1 MTVFFMI
8 NLNGTLYSEQT
19 AKLSI
24 KNRGLLYGDA
34 VFETIKGVNGQLFF
48 WEDHYFRLMAS
59 MRILRMEIPMHFSM
73 EFLEDEIK
81 KTIRAADFE
90 KQSLRIKLY
99 VNRKE
104 GGKYNPTNHGVYYF
118 IELEA
123 TGDPFYTFNEDR
135 YEVELFKDHY
145 IYANLLATLKT
156 NAKIINVL
164 GSVYATE
171 NGYQN
176 CLLLNDKKMVVEAI
190 QGNLFLVK
198 GTTIITPPTSDGCL
212 RGIIRKQLIEICKT
226 LQEYSLKEKSISS
239 FDLQKADELF
249 ITNVMIGIQPISNYR
264 KKVYKNEVARM
275 LLQKLNVKVRLAS

>member
-1 MTVFFMI
+1 MI
-8 NLNGTLYSEQT
+8 NLNGTLYSQET

-34 VFETIKGVNGQLFF
+34 VFETIKGVNGHLFF

-59 MRILRMEIPMHFSM
+59 MRILRMDIPMHFSM
-73 EFLEDEIK
+73 EFLEEEIK
-81 KTIRAADFE
+81 KTIKAADFD

-99 VNRKE
+99 VNRKA
-104 GGKYNPTNHGVYYF
+104 GGKYNPTNNEVDYF
-118 IELEA
+118 IELEI

-145 IYANLLATLKT
+145 IYANLLATLKS

-164 GSVYATE
+164 GSIYATE

-176 CLLLNDKKMVVEAI
+176 CLLLNDKKMVVEAL

-226 LQEYSLKEKSISS
+226 LKEYTLEEKSISS

-264 KKVYKNEVARM
+264 KKAYKNEVARM

>member
-1 MTVFFMI
+1 MI
-8 NLNGTLYSEQT
+8 NLNGTITSHEA
-19 AKLSI
+19 AKLSL

-34 VFETIKGVNGQLFF
+34 VFETIKAVNGQLFF

-59 MRILRMEIPMHFSM
+59 MRILRMAIPMHFSM

-81 KTIRAADFE
+81 KTIRAAAFD
-90 KQSLRIKLY
+90 KQAVRIKLY

-104 GGKYNPTNHGVYYF
+104 GGKYNPTNHDVDYF

-123 TGDPFYTFNEDR
+123 TGNPFYTFNEDPYR
-135 YEVELFKDHY
+135 VELFKDHY
-145 IYANLLATLKT
+145 IYANLLSTLKS
-156 NAKIINVL
+156 NAKTINVL
-164 GSVYATE
+164 GSIYATE

-176 CLLLNDKKMVVEAI
+176 CLLLNEQKMVVEAL

-212 RGIIRKQLIEICKT
+212 RGIIRKQLIEIVKT
-226 LQEYSLKEKSISS
+226 LEEYTIEEKSISS

-264 KKVYKNEVARM
+264 KKNYGTEVAKM
-275 LLQKLNVKVRLAS
+275 LLQKLNVKARLTS

>member
-1 MTVFFMI
+1 MI
-8 NLNGTLYSEQT
+8 NLNGTITSHEA
-19 AKLSI
+19 AKLSL

-34 VFETIKGVNGQLFF
+34 VFETIKAVNGQLFF

-59 MRILRMEIPMHFSM
+59 MRILRMAIPMHFSM

-81 KTIRAADFE
+81 KTIRAAAFD
-90 KQSLRIKLY
+90 KQAVRIKLY

-104 GGKYNPTNHGVYYF
+104 GGKYNPTNHDVDYF

-123 TGDPFYTFNEDR
+123 TWNPFYTFNEDPYR
-135 YEVELFKDHY
+135 VELFKDHY
-145 IYANLLATLKT
+145 IYANLLSTLKS
-156 NAKIINVL
+156 NAKTVNVL
-164 GSVYATE
+164 GSIYATE

-176 CLLLNDKKMVVEAI
+176 CLLLNEKKMVVEAL

-212 RGIIRKQLIEICKT
+212 RGIIRKQLIEIAKT
-226 LQEYSLKEKSISS
+226 LKEYTIEEKSISS

-264 KKVYKNEVARM
+264 KKNYGTEVAKM
-275 LLQKLNVKVRLAS
+275 LLQKLNVKARLTS

>member
-1 MTVFFMI
+1 MI
-8 NLNGTLYSEQT
+8 NLNGILYSQET

-59 MRILRMEIPMHFSM
+59 MRILRMDIPMHFSM
-73 EFLEDEIK
+73 EFLEEEIK
-81 KTIRAADFE
+81 KTIRAADFS

-99 VNRKE
+99 VNRKA
-104 GGKYNPTNHGVYYF
+104 GGKYNPTNHEVDYF
-118 IELEA
+118 IELET
-123 TGDPFYTFNEDR
+123 TGDPFYTFSEDR

-145 IYANLLATLKT
+145 IYANLLATLKS

-164 GSVYATE
+164 GSIYATE

-176 CLLLNDKKMVVEAI
+176 CLLLNDKKMVVEAL

-226 LQEYSLKEKSISS
+226 LQEYTLEEKSISS

>member
-1 MTVFFMI
+1 MI
-8 NLNGTLYSEQT
+8 NLNGTITSHEA
-19 AKLSI
+19 AKLSL

-34 VFETIKGVNGQLFF
+34 VFETIKAVNGQLFF

-59 MRILRMEIPMHFSM
+59 MRILRMAIPMHFSM

-81 KTIRAADFE
+81 KTIRAATFD
-90 KQSLRIKLY
+90 KQAVRIKLY

-104 GGKYNPTNHGVYYF
+104 GGKYNPTNHDVDYF

-123 TGDPFYTFNEDR
+123 TGNPFYTFNEDPYR
-135 YEVELFKDHY
+135 VELFKDHY
-145 IYANLLATLKT
+145 IYANLLSTLKS
-156 NAKIINVL
+156 NAKTVNVL
-164 GSVYATE
+164 GSIYATE

-176 CLLLNDKKMVVEAI
+176 CLLLNEKKMVVEAL

-212 RGIIRKQLIEICKT
+212 RGIIRKQLIEIAKT
-226 LQEYSLKEKSISS
+226 LKEYTIEEKSISS

-249 ITNVMIGIQPISNYR
+249 VTNVMIGIQPISNYR
-264 KKVYKNEVARM
+264 KKNYGTEVAKM
-275 LLQKLNVKVRLAS
+275 LLQKLNVKARLTS

>member
-1 MTVFFMI
+1 MI
-8 NLNGTLYSEQT
+8 NLNGTITSHEA
-19 AKLSI
+19 AKLSL

-34 VFETIKGVNGQLFF
+34 VFETIKAVNGQLFF

-59 MRILRMEIPMHFSM
+59 MRILRMAIPMHFSM
-73 EFLEDEIK
+73 EFLENEIK
-81 KTIRAADFE
+81 KTIRAAAFD
-90 KQSLRIKLY
+90 KQAVRIKLY

-104 GGKYNPTNHGVYYF
+104 GGKYNPTNHDVDYF

-123 TGDPFYTFNEDR
+123 TGNPFYTLNEDPYR
-135 YEVELFKDHY
+135 VELFKDHY
-145 IYANLLATLKT
+145 IYANLLSTLKS
-156 NAKIINVL
+156 NAKTINVL
-164 GSVYATE
+164 GSIYATE

-176 CLLLNDKKMVVEAI
+176 CLLLNEQKMVVEAL

-212 RGIIRKQLIEICKT
+212 RGIIRKQLIEIAKT
-226 LQEYSLKEKSISS
+226 LKEYTIEEKSISS

-264 KKVYKNEVARM
+264 KKSYGTEVAKM
-275 LLQKLNVKVRLAS
+275 LLQKLNVKARLTS

>member
-1 MTVFFMI
+1 MI
-8 NLNGTLYSEQT
+8 NLNGTITSHEA
-19 AKLSI
+19 AKLSL

-34 VFETIKGVNGQLFF
+34 VFETIKAVNGQLFF

-59 MRILRMEIPMHFSM
+59 MRILRMAIPMHFSM

-81 KTIRAADFE
+81 KTIRAAAFD
-90 KQSLRIKLY
+90 KQAVRIKLY

-104 GGKYNPTNHGVYYF
+104 GGKYNPTNHDVDYF

-123 TGDPFYTFNEDR
+123 TGNPFYTFNEDPYR
-135 YEVELFKDHY
+135 VELFKDHY
-145 IYANLLATLKT
+145 IYANLLSTLKS
-156 NAKIINVL
+156 NAKTVNVL
-164 GSVYATE
+164 GSIYATE

-176 CLLLNDKKMVVEAI
+176 CLLLNEKKMVVEAL

-212 RGIIRKQLIEICKT
+212 RGIIRKQLIEIVKT
-226 LQEYSLKEKSISS
+226 LKEYTIEEKSISS

-249 ITNVMIGIQPISNYR
+249 VTNVMIGIQPISNYR
-264 KKVYKNEVARM
+264 KKNYGTEVAKM
-275 LLQKLNVKVRLAS
+275 LLQKLNVKARLTS

>member
-1 MTVFFMI
+1 MI
-8 NLNGTLYSEQT
+8 NLNGTLYSQET

-59 MRILRMEIPMHFSM
+59 MRILRMDIPMHFSM

-81 KTIRAADFE
+81 KTIRAADFD

-99 VNRKE
+99 VNRKA
-104 GGKYNPTNHGVYYF
+104 GGKYNPTNHEVDYF
-118 IELEA
+118 IELET
-123 TGDPFYTFNEDR
+123 TGDPFYTFNKDR

-145 IYANLLATLKT
+145 MYANLLATLKS

-164 GSVYATE
+164 GSIYATE

-176 CLLLNDKKMVVEAI
+176 CLLLNDKKMVVEAL

-226 LQEYSLKEKSISS
+226 LKEYTLEEKSISS

-264 KKVYKNEVARM
+264 KKAYKNEVARM
-275 LLQKLNVKVRLAS
+275 LLQKLNVKVRLTS

>member
-1 MTVFFMI
+1 MI
-8 NLNGTLYSEQT
+8 NLNGTITSHEA
-19 AKLSI
+19 AKLSL

-34 VFETIKGVNGQLFF
+34 VFETIKAINGQLFF

-59 MRILRMEIPMHFSM
+59 MRILRMAIPMHFSM

-81 KTIRAADFE
+81 KTIRAAAFD
-90 KQSLRIKLY
+90 KQAVRIKLY

-104 GGKYNPTNHGVYYF
+104 GGKYNPTNHDVDYF

-123 TGDPFYTFNEDR
+123 TGNPFYTLNEDPYR
-135 YEVELFKDHY
+135 VELFKDHY
-145 IYANLLATLKT
+145 IYANLLSTLKS
-156 NAKIINVL
+156 NAKTINVL
-164 GSVYATE
+164 GSIYATE

-176 CLLLNDKKMVVEAI
+176 CLLLNDKKMVVEAL

-226 LQEYSLKEKSISS
+226 LQ
-239 FDLQKADELF
+239 
-249 ITNVMIGIQPISNYR
+249 
-264 KKVYKNEVARM
+264 
-275 LLQKLNVKVRLAS
+275 

>member
-1 MTVFFMI
+1 MI
-8 NLNGTLYSEQT
+8 NLNGTITSHEA
-19 AKLSI
+19 AKLSL

-34 VFETIKGVNGQLFF
+34 VFETIKAVNGQLFF

-59 MRILRMEIPMHFSM
+59 MRILRMAIPMHFSM

-81 KTIRAADFE
+81 KTIRAAAFD
-90 KQSLRIKLY
+90 KQAVRIKLY

-104 GGKYNPTNHGVYYF
+104 GGKYNPTNHDVDYF

-123 TGDPFYTFNEDR
+123 TGNPFYTFNEDPYR
-135 YEVELFKDHY
+135 VELFKDHY
-145 IYANLLATLKT
+145 IYANLLSTLKS
-156 NAKIINVL
+156 NAKTINVL
-164 GSVYATE
+164 GSIYATE

-176 CLLLNDKKMVVEAI
+176 CLLLNEKKMVVEAL

-212 RGIIRKQLIEICKT
+212 RGIIRKQLIEIVKT
-226 LQEYSLKEKSISS
+226 LEEYTIEEKSISS

-264 KKVYKNEVARM
+264 KKNYGTEVAKM
-275 LLQKLNVKVRLAS
+275 LLQKLNVKARLTS

>member
-1 MTVFFMI
+1 MI
-8 NLNGTLYSEQT
+8 NLNGTLYGVET

-24 KNRGLLYGDA
+24 RNRGLLYGDA

-59 MRILRMEIPMHFSM
+59 MRILRMDIPMHFSM

-81 KTIRAADFE
+81 KTIRAADFD

-104 GGKYNPTNHGVYYF
+104 GGKYNPTNHEVDYF

-145 IYANLLATLKT
+145 IYANLLATLKS

-164 GSVYATE
+164 GSIYATE

-176 CLLLNDKKMVVEAI
+176 CLLLNDKKMVVEAL

>member
-1 MTVFFMI
+1 MI
-8 NLNGTLYSEQT
+8 NLNGTITSHEA
-19 AKLSI
+19 AKLSL

-34 VFETIKGVNGQLFF
+34 VFETIKAVNGQLFF

-59 MRILRMEIPMHFSM
+59 MRILRMAIPMHFSM

-81 KTIRAADFE
+81 KTIRAAAFD
-90 KQSLRIKLY
+90 KQAVRIKLY

-104 GGKYNPTNHGVYYF
+104 GGKYNPTNHDVDYF

-123 TGDPFYTFNEDR
+123 TGNPFYTFNEDPYR
-135 YEVELFKDHY
+135 VELFKDHY
-145 IYANLLATLKT
+145 IYANLLSTLKS
-156 NAKIINVL
+156 NAKTVNVL
-164 GSVYATE
+164 GSIYATE

-176 CLLLNDKKMVVEAI
+176 CLLLNEKKMVVEAL

-212 RGIIRKQLIEICKT
+212 RGIIRKQLIEIVKT
-226 LQEYSLKEKSISS
+226 LKEYTIEEKSISS

-249 ITNVMIGIQPISNYR
+249 VTNVMIGIQPISNYR
-264 KKVYKNEVARM
+264 KKSYGTEVAKI
-275 LLQKLNVKVRLAS
+275 LLQKLNVKARLTS

>member
-1 MTVFFMI
+1 MI
-8 NLNGTLYSEQT
+8 NLNGTLYSQET

-59 MRILRMEIPMHFSM
+59 MRILRMDIPMHFSM
-73 EFLEDEIK
+73 EFLEEEIK
-81 KTIRAADFE
+81 KTIRAADFS

-99 VNRKE
+99 VNRKA
-104 GGKYNPTNHGVYYF
+104 GGKYNPTNHEVDYF
-118 IELEA
+118 IELE
-123 TGDPFYTFNEDR
+123 TTRDPFYTFNEDR
-135 YEVELFKDHY
+135 YEVELFKDQY
-145 IYANLLATLKT
+145 IYANLLATLKS

-164 GSVYATE
+164 GSIYATE

-176 CLLLNDKKMVVEAI
+176 CLLLNDKKMVVEAL

-226 LQEYSLKEKSISS
+226 LQEYKLEEKSISS

-264 KKVYKNEVARM
+264 KKVYNNEVARM

>member
-1 MTVFFMI
+1 MI
-8 NLNGTLYSEQT
+8 NLNGTITSHEA
-19 AKLSI
+19 AKLSL

-34 VFETIKGVNGQLFF
+34 VFETIKAVNGQLFF

-59 MRILRMEIPMHFSM
+59 MRILRMAIPMHFSM

-81 KTIRAADFE
+81 KTIRAATFD
-90 KQSLRIKLY
+90 KQAVRIKLY

-104 GGKYNPTNHGVYYF
+104 GGKYNPTNHDVDYF

-123 TGDPFYTFNEDR
+123 TGNPFYTLNEDPYR
-135 YEVELFKDHY
+135 VELFKDHY
-145 IYANLLATLKT
+145 IYANLLSTLKS
-156 NAKIINVL
+156 NAKTINVL
-164 GSVYATE
+164 GSIYATE

-176 CLLLNDKKMVVEAI
+176 CLLLNEKKMVVEAL

-212 RGIIRKQLIEICKT
+212 RGIIRKQLIEIGKT
-226 LQEYSLKEKSISS
+226 LKEYTIEEKSISS

-249 ITNVMIGIQPISNYR
+249 VTNVMIGIQPISNYR
-264 KKVYKNEVARM
+264 KKSYGTEVAKI
-275 LLQKLNVKVRLAS
+275 LLQKLNVKARLTF

>member
-1 MTVFFMI
+1 MI
-8 NLNGTLYSEQT
+8 NLNGTITSYET
-19 AKLSI
+19 AKLSL

-34 VFETIKGVNGQLFF
+34 VFETIKAVNGQLFF

-59 MRILRMEIPMHFSM
+59 MRILRMAIPMHFSM

-81 KTIRAADFE
+81 KTIRAAAFD
-90 KQSLRIKLY
+90 KQAVRIKLY

-104 GGKYNPTNHGVYYF
+104 GGKYNPTNHDVDYF

-123 TGDPFYTFNEDR
+123 TGNPFYTFNEDPYR
-135 YEVELFKDHY
+135 VELFKDHY
-145 IYANLLATLKT
+145 IYANLLSTLKS
-156 NAKIINVL
+156 NAKTVNVL
-164 GSVYATE
+164 GSIYATE

-176 CLLLNDKKMVVEAI
+176 CLLLNEKKMVVEAL

-212 RGIIRKQLIEICKT
+212 RGIIRKQLIEIVKT
-226 LQEYSLKEKSISS
+226 LEEYTIEEKSISS

-249 ITNVMIGIQPISNYR
+249 VTNVMIGIQPISNYR
-264 KKVYKNEVARM
+264 KKNYGTEVAKM
-275 LLQKLNVKVRLAS
+275 LLQKLNVKARLTS

>member
-1 MTVFFMI
+1 MI

-145 IYANLLATLKT
+145 IYANLLATLKS

-164 GSVYATE
+164 GSIYATE

-176 CLLLNDKKMVVEAI
+176 CLLLNDKKMVVEAL

>member
-1 MTVFFMI
+1 MI
-8 NLNGTLYSEQT
+8 NLNGTITSHEA
-19 AKLSI
+19 AKLSL

-34 VFETIKGVNGQLFF
+34 VFETIKAVNGQLFF

-59 MRILRMEIPMHFSM
+59 MRILRMAIPMHFSM

-81 KTIRAADFE
+81 KTIRAAAFD
-90 KQSLRIKLY
+90 KQAVRIKLY

-104 GGKYNPTNHGVYYF
+104 GGKYNPTNHDVDYF

-123 TGDPFYTFNEDR
+123 TGNPFYTFNEDPYR
-135 YEVELFKDHY
+135 VELFKDHY
-145 IYANLLATLKT
+145 IYANLLSTLKS
-156 NAKIINVL
+156 NAKTVNVL
-164 GSVYATE
+164 GSIYATE

-176 CLLLNDKKMVVEAI
+176 CLLLNEKKMVVEAL

-212 RGIIRKQLIEICKT
+212 RGIIRKQLIEIVKT
-226 LQEYSLKEKSISS
+226 LKEYTIEEKSISS

-249 ITNVMIGIQPISNYR
+249 VTNVMIGIQPISNYR
-264 KKVYKNEVARM
+264 KKSYGTEVAKI
-275 LLQKLNVKVRLAS
+275 LLQKLNVKARLTF

>member
-1 MTVFFMI
+1 MI
-8 NLNGTLYSEQT
+8 NLNGTITSHEA
-19 AKLSI
+19 AKLSL

-34 VFETIKGVNGQLFF
+34 VFETIKAVNGQLFF

-59 MRILRMEIPMHFSM
+59 MRILRMAIPMHFSM
-73 EFLEDEIK
+73 EFLENEIK
-81 KTIRAADFE
+81 KTIRAAAFD
-90 KQSLRIKLY
+90 KQAVRIKLY

-104 GGKYNPTNHGVYYF
+104 GGKYNPTNHDVDYF

-123 TGDPFYTFNEDR
+123 TGNPFYTLNEDPYR
-135 YEVELFKDHY
+135 VELFKDHY
-145 IYANLLATLKT
+145 IYANLLSTLKS
-156 NAKIINVL
+156 NAKTINVL
-164 GSVYATE
+164 GSIYATE

-176 CLLLNDKKMVVEAI
+176 CLLLNEQKMVVEAL

-212 RGIIRKQLIEICKT
+212 RGIIRKQLIEIVKT
-226 LQEYSLKEKSISS
+226 LEEYTIEEKSISS

-264 KKVYKNEVARM
+264 KKNYGTEVAKM
-275 LLQKLNVKVRLAS
+275 LLQKLNVKARLTS

>member
-1 MTVFFMI
+1 MI
-8 NLNGTLYSEQT
+8 NLNGTITSHEA
-19 AKLSI
+19 AKLSL

-34 VFETIKGVNGQLFF
+34 VFETIKAVNGQLFF

-59 MRILRMEIPMHFSM
+59 MRILRMAIPMHFSM

-81 KTIRAADFE
+81 KTIRAAAFD
-90 KQSLRIKLY
+90 KQAVRIKLY

-104 GGKYNPTNHGVYYF
+104 GGKYNPTNHDVDYF

-123 TGDPFYTFNEDR
+123 TGNPFYTFNEDPYR
-135 YEVELFKDHY
+135 VELFKDHY
-145 IYANLLATLKT
+145 IYANLLSTLKS
-156 NAKIINVL
+156 NAKTVNVL
-164 GSVYATE
+164 GSIYATE

-176 CLLLNDKKMVVEAI
+176 CLLLNEKKMVVEAL

-212 RGIIRKQLIEICKT
+212 RGIIRKQLIEIVKT
-226 LQEYSLKEKSISS
+226 LEEYTIEEKSISS

-264 KKVYKNEVARM
+264 KKNYGTEVAKM
-275 LLQKLNVKVRLAS
+275 LLQKLNVKARLTS

>member
-1 MTVFFMI
+1 MI
-8 NLNGTLYSEQT
+8 NLNGTITSHEA
-19 AKLSI
+19 AKLSL

-34 VFETIKGVNGQLFF
+34 VFETIKAVNGQLFF

-59 MRILRMEIPMHFSM
+59 MRILRMAIPMHFSM

-81 KTIRAADFE
+81 KTIRAAAFD
-90 KQSLRIKLY
+90 KQAVRIKLY

-104 GGKYNPTNHGVYYF
+104 GGKYNPTNHDVDYF

-123 TGDPFYTFNEDR
+123 TGNPFYTFNEDPYR
-135 YEVELFKDHY
+135 VELFKDHY
-145 IYANLLATLKT
+145 IYANLLSTLKS
-156 NAKIINVL
+156 NAKTINVL
-164 GSVYATE
+164 GSIYATE

-176 CLLLNDKKMVVEAI
+176 CLLLNEKKMVVEAL

-212 RGIIRKQLIEICKT
+212 RGIIRKQLIEIVKT
-226 LQEYSLKEKSISS
+226 LKEYTIEEKSISS

-264 KKVYKNEVARM
+264 KKNYGTEVAKM
-275 LLQKLNVKVRLAS
+275 LLQKLNVKARLTS

>member
-1 MTVFFMI
+1 MI
-8 NLNGTLYSEQT
+8 NLNGTITSYET
-19 AKLSI
+19 AKLSL

-34 VFETIKGVNGQLFF
+34 VFETIKAVNGQLFF

-59 MRILRMEIPMHFSM
+59 MRILRMAIPMHFSM
-73 EFLEDEIK
+73 EFLENEIK
-81 KTIRAADFE
+81 KTIRAAAFD
-90 KQSLRIKLY
+90 KQAVRIKLY

-104 GGKYNPTNHGVYYF
+104 GGKYNPTNHDVDYF

-123 TGDPFYTFNEDR
+123 TGNPFYTFNEDPYR
-135 YEVELFKDHY
+135 VELFKDHY
-145 IYANLLATLKT
+145 IYANLLSTLKS
-156 NAKIINVL
+156 NAKTVNVL
-164 GSVYATE
+164 GSIYATE

-176 CLLLNDKKMVVEAI
+176 CLLLNEKKMVVEAL

-212 RGIIRKQLIEICKT
+212 RGIIRKQLIEIAKT
-226 LQEYSLKEKSISS
+226 LKEYTIEEKSISS

-264 KKVYKNEVARM
+264 KKNYGTEVAKM
-275 LLQKLNVKVRLAS
+275 LLQKLNVKARLTS

>member
-1 MTVFFMI
+1 MI
-8 NLNGTLYSEQT
+8 NLNGTITSHEA
-19 AKLSI
+19 AKLSL

-34 VFETIKGVNGQLFF
+34 VFETIKAVNGQLFF

-59 MRILRMEIPMHFSM
+59 MRILRMAIPMHFSM

-81 KTIRAADFE
+81 KTIRAAAFD
-90 KQSLRIKLY
+90 KQAVRIKLY

-104 GGKYNPTNHGVYYF
+104 GGKYNPTNHDVDYF

-123 TGDPFYTFNEDR
+123 TGNPFYTLNEDPYR
-135 YEVELFKDHY
+135 VELFKDHY
-145 IYANLLATLKT
+145 IYANLLSTLKS
-156 NAKIINVL
+156 NAKTINVL
-164 GSVYATE
+164 GSIYATE

-176 CLLLNDKKMVVEAI
+176 CLLLNEKKMVVEAL

-212 RGIIRKQLIEICKT
+212 RGIIRKQLIEIAKT
-226 LQEYSLKEKSISS
+226 LKEYTIEEKSISS

-249 ITNVMIGIQPISNYR
+249 VTNVMIGIQPISNYR
-264 KKVYKNEVARM
+264 KKKYGTEVAKM
-275 LLQKLNVKVRLAS
+275 LLQKLNVKSRLTS

>member
-1 MTVFFMI
+1 
-8 NLNGTLYSEQT
+8 
-19 AKLSI
+19 
-24 KNRGLLYGDA
+24 LYGDA

-59 MRILRMEIPMHFSM
+59 MRILRMDIPMHFSM

-81 KTIRAADFE
+81 KTIRAADFD

-99 VNRKE
+99 VNRKA
-104 GGKYNPTNHGVYYF
+104 GGKYNPTNHEVDYF
-118 IELEA
+118 IELE
-123 TGDPFYTFNEDR
+123 TTRDPFYTFNEDR

-145 IYANLLATLKT
+145 IYANLLATLKS

-164 GSVYATE
+164 GSIYATE

-176 CLLLNDKKMVVEAI
+176 CLLLNDKKMVVEAL

-226 LQEYSLKEKSISS
+226 LQEYTLEEKSISS

-264 KKVYKNEVARM
+264 KKVYNNEVALM

>member
-1 MTVFFMI
+1 MI
-8 NLNGTLYSEQT
+8 NLNGTITSHEA
-19 AKLSI
+19 AKLSL

-34 VFETIKGVNGQLFF
+34 VFETIKAVNGQLFF

-59 MRILRMEIPMHFSM
+59 MRILRMAIPMHFSM
-73 EFLEDEIK
+73 EFLENEIK
-81 KTIRAADFE
+81 KTIRAAAFD
-90 KQSLRIKLY
+90 KQAVRIKLY

-104 GGKYNPTNHGVYYF
+104 GGKYNPTNHDVDYF

-123 TGDPFYTFNEDR
+123 TGNPFYTFNEDPYR
-135 YEVELFKDHY
+135 VELFKDHY
-145 IYANLLATLKT
+145 IYANLLSTLKS
-156 NAKIINVL
+156 NAKTVNVL
-164 GSVYATE
+164 GSIYATE

-176 CLLLNDKKMVVEAI
+176 CLLLNEKKMVVEAL

-212 RGIIRKQLIEICKT
+212 RGIIRKQLIEIAKT
-226 LQEYSLKEKSISS
+226 LKEYTIEEKSISS

-264 KKVYKNEVARM
+264 KKNYGTEVAKM
-275 LLQKLNVKVRLAS
+275 LLQKLNVKARLTS

>member
-1 MTVFFMI
+1 MI
-8 NLNGTLYSEQT
+8 NLNGTLYSQET

-59 MRILRMEIPMHFSM
+59 MRILRMDIPMHFSM
-73 EFLEDEIK
+73 EFLEEEIK
-81 KTIRAADFE
+81 KTIRAADFS

-99 VNRKE
+99 VNRKA
-104 GGKYNPTNHGVYYF
+104 GGKYNPTNNEVDYF
-118 IELEA
+118 IELET
-123 TGDPFYTFNEDR
+123 TGDPFYIFTEDR

-145 IYANLLATLKT
+145 IYANLLATLKS

-164 GSVYATE
+164 GSIYATE

-176 CLLLNDKKMVVEAI
+176 CLLLNDKKMVVEAL

-226 LQEYSLKEKSISS
+226 LQEYKLEEKSISS

-264 KKVYKNEVARM
+264 KKVYNNEVARM

>member
-1 MTVFFMI
+1 MI
-8 NLNGTLYSEQT
+8 NLNGTITSHES
-19 AKLSI
+19 AKLSL

-34 VFETIKGVNGQLFF
+34 VFETIKAVNGQLFF

-59 MRILRMEIPMHFSM
+59 MRILRMAIPMHFSM
-73 EFLEDEIK
+73 EFLENEIK
-81 KTIRAADFE
+81 KTVRAAAFD
-90 KQSLRIKLY
+90 KQAVRIKLY

-104 GGKYNPTNHGVYYF
+104 GGKYNPTNHDVDYF

-123 TGDPFYTFNEDR
+123 TGNPFYTLNEDPYR
-135 YEVELFKDHY
+135 VELFKDHY
-145 IYANLLATLKT
+145 IYANLLSTLKS
-156 NAKIINVL
+156 NAKTINVL
-164 GSVYATE
+164 GSIYATE

-176 CLLLNDKKMVVEAI
+176 CLLLNEQKMVVEAL

-212 RGIIRKQLIEICKT
+212 RGIIRKQLIEIAKT
-226 LQEYSLKEKSISS
+226 LKEYTIEEKSISS

-264 KKVYKNEVARM
+264 KKSYGTEVAKM
-275 LLQKLNVKVRLAS
+275 LLQKLNVKARLTS

>member
-1 MTVFFMI
+1 MI
-8 NLNGTLYSEQT
+8 NLNGTITSHEA
-19 AKLSI
+19 AKLSL

-34 VFETIKGVNGQLFF
+34 VFETIKAVNGQLFF

-59 MRILRMEIPMHFSM
+59 MRILWMAIPMHFSM

-81 KTIRAADFE
+81 KTIRAAAFD
-90 KQSLRIKLY
+90 KQAVRIKLY

-104 GGKYNPTNHGVYYF
+104 GGKYNPTNHDVDYF

-123 TGDPFYTFNEDR
+123 TGNPFYTFNEDPYR
-135 YEVELFKDHY
+135 VELFKDHY
-145 IYANLLATLKT
+145 IYANLLSTLKS
-156 NAKIINVL
+156 NAKTVNVL
-164 GSVYATE
+164 GSIYATE

-176 CLLLNDKKMVVEAI
+176 CLLLNEKKMVVEAL

-212 RGIIRKQLIEICKT
+212 RGIIRKQLIEIAKT
-226 LQEYSLKEKSISS
+226 LKEYTIEEKSISS

-264 KKVYKNEVARM
+264 KKNYGTEVAKM
-275 LLQKLNVKVRLAS
+275 LLQKLNVKARLTS

>member
-1 MTVFFMI
+1 MI
-8 NLNGTLYSEQT
+8 NLNVTITSHEA
-19 AKLSI
+19 AKLSL

-34 VFETIKGVNGQLFF
+34 VFETIKAVNGQLFF

-59 MRILRMEIPMHFSM
+59 MRILRMAIPMHFSM

-81 KTIRAADFE
+81 KTIRAAAFD
-90 KQSLRIKLY
+90 KQAVRIKLY

-104 GGKYNPTNHGVYYF
+104 GGKYNPTNHDVDYF

-123 TGDPFYTFNEDR
+123 TGNPFYTFNEDPYR
-135 YEVELFKDHY
+135 VELFKDHY
-145 IYANLLATLKT
+145 IYANLLSTLKS
-156 NAKIINVL
+156 NAKTVNVL
-164 GSVYATE
+164 GSIYATE

-176 CLLLNDKKMVVEAI
+176 CLLLNEKKMVVEAL

-212 RGIIRKQLIEICKT
+212 RGIIRKQLIEIVKT
-226 LQEYSLKEKSISS
+226 LEEYTIEEKSISS

-249 ITNVMIGIQPISNYR
+249 ITNVIIGIQPISNYR
-264 KKVYKNEVARM
+264 KKNYGTEVAKM
-275 LLQKLNVKVRLAS
+275 LLQKLNVKARLTS

>member
-1 MTVFFMI
+1 MI
-8 NLNGTLYSEQT
+8 NLNGTITSHEA
-19 AKLSI
+19 AKLSL

-34 VFETIKGVNGQLFF
+34 VFETIKAVNGQLFF

-59 MRILRMEIPMHFSM
+59 MRILRMAIPMHFSM

-81 KTIRAADFE
+81 KTIRAAAFD
-90 KQSLRIKLY
+90 KQAVRIKLY

-104 GGKYNPTNHGVYYF
+104 GGKYNPTNHDVDYF

-123 TGDPFYTFNEDR
+123 TGNPFYTFNEDPYR
-135 YEVELFKDHY
+135 VELFKDHY
-145 IYANLLATLKT
+145 IYANLLSTLKS
-156 NAKIINVL
+156 NAKTVNVL
-164 GSVYATE
+164 GSIYATE

-176 CLLLNDKKMVVEAI
+176 CLLLNEKKMVVEAL

-198 GTTIITPPTSDGCL
+198 GTTIITPPTSGGCL
-212 RGIIRKQLIEICKT
+212 RGIIRKQLIEIVKT
-226 LQEYSLKEKSISS
+226 LEEYTIEEKSISS

-264 KKVYKNEVARM
+264 KKNYGTEVAKM
-275 LLQKLNVKVRLAS
+275 LLQKLNVKARLTS

>member
-1 MTVFFMI
+1 MI
-8 NLNGTLYSEQT
+8 NLNGTLYSQET

-59 MRILRMEIPMHFSM
+59 MRILRMAIPMHFSM
-73 EFLEDEIK
+73 EFLENEIK
-81 KTIRAADFE
+81 KTIRAAAFD
-90 KQSLRIKLY
+90 KQAVRIKLY

-104 GGKYNPTNHGVYYF
+104 GGKYNPTNHEVDYF

-123 TGDPFYTFNEDR
+123 TGDPFYTFNEDS

-145 IYANLLATLKT
+145 IYANLLATLKS

-164 GSVYATE
+164 GSIYATE

-176 CLLLNDKKMVVEAI
+176 CLLLNDKKMVVEAL

-226 LQEYSLKEKSISS
+226 LQEYTLEEKSISS
-239 FDLQKADELF
+239 FDLLE
-249 ITNVMIGIQPISNYR
+249 GGW
-264 KKVYKNEVARM
+264 
-275 LLQKLNVKVRLAS
+275 